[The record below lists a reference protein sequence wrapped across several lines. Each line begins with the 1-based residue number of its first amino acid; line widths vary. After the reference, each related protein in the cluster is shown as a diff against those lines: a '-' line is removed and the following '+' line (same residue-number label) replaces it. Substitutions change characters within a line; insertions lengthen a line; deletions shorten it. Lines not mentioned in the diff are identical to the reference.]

1 MAKSK
6 GKRVRRWLWIGA
18 LGLAIAAA
26 GFAFGRPKGKP
37 GEEKDK
43 VKTAKAEVADV
54 QVRVTEVGSVEPDV
68 KVDVKSVLSGK
79 VVELL
84 VREGDRV
91 KRGQV
96 LARVEPDV
104 NQARDLS
111 QVKNS
116 VSEAEIALN
125 EAKATYERNKDLLAQ
140 GLLSAQ
146 SGLES
151 ETRYRQAKASRDSA
165 MDKYRIVQESGV
177 PIASVAAGTIQR
189 LNVASPMDGV
199 VIRRPVELG
208 DTVMSGVSSFNSGTV
223 LMTVADVNTMIIEAG
238 INEVDI
244 GKVRLEQ
251 PVKVTLDAYPKVKFA
266 GKILR
271 IAPAARLEEKV
282 KVFDVEI
289 AIERQGAELRTGMTA
304 NIDIVG
310 EKREKVLTLPVEA
323 IFKKDETEVVYVKKA
338 EEPKNAADKG
348 GLLSSVFAAGK
359 KDAPAAKVD
368 PKDAWKEKFELKEI
382 ETGLAAVDKVEIV
395 KGLTAGM
402 EIAVED
408 PTRPKEKKN
417 NE

>member
-1 MAKSK
+1 MKLKPPKETVLDRFLRYVKIDTQSQEDSESYPST
-6 GKRVRRWLWIGA
+6 GKQL
-18 LGLAIAAA
+18 
-26 GFAFGRPKGKP
+26 
-37 GEEKDK
+37 
-43 VKTAKAEVADV
+43 
-54 QVRVTEVGSVEPDV
+54 
-68 KVDVKSVLSGK
+68 
-79 VVELL
+79 
-84 VREGDRV
+84 
-91 KRGQV
+91 
-96 LARVEPDV
+96 
-104 NQARDLS
+104 
-111 QVKNS
+111 
-116 VSEAEIALN
+116 
-125 EAKATYERNKDLLAQ
+125 DLLKMLVEELQ
-140 GLLSAQ
+140 GLGIGDA
-146 SGLES
+146 
-151 ETRYRQAKASRDSA
+151 A

-177 PIASVAAGTIQR
+177 PIASVAAGITQR
-189 LNVASPMDGV
+189 LNVSSPMDGV

-223 LMTVADVNTMIIEAG
+223 LMTVADVNTMIIESG

-310 EKREKVLTLPVEA
+310 EKREKVLTVPVEA
-323 IFKKDETEVVYVKKA
+323 IFKKDETEVVYVKKPD
-338 EEPKNAADKG
+338 EPKKAADKG
-348 GLLSSVFAAGK
+348 GFLSSVFAAGK
-359 KDAPAAKVD
+359 KDAPAAKLD

-417 NE
+417 DE